1 MFLNFCEPNFLDFT
15 LVLRFKSYSVSR
27 YLFPAGGAAGSVARI
42 TGSVGGAL
50 AALSFDQDYK
60 RVC

>member
-1 MFLNFCEPNFLDFT
+1 MINII
-15 LVLRFKSYSVSR
+15 
-27 YLFPAGGAAGSVARI
+27 LFSAGGAAGSVARI

-60 RVC
+60 RVCSELILLEYSIVIHKRAFR